1 MLWYRKT
8 SIILLNC
15 TSRIFFVFHNWF
27 ACCNWLSHFNPI
39 FQLSCLGNTPTTPL
53 GSHTLHTQL
62 SRKFQLLFLT
72 SIAIGNRQ
80 SAIGKSSSTRYTKNW
95 RATRGVARAARA
107 ACAALAQFVVNWIY
121 SFSWPCPLP
130 HSPLVCPLM
139 IALRLWQLHFR
150 FLIAFGT
157 SWLDDNG
164 QRVSQRL
171 PPCPATKDT
180 RNYWNCFAISLDS
193 PPSHGAT
200 LPSSWSVL
208 CVDAIAALVCDYRT
222 GIFSF
227 WVIRSICGFWLLIF
241 KRHVKCQCL
250 LAEPPPPSLSLLLRH
265 LLACKYLLVS
275 LSVRIRVVFEL
286 LISC

>member
-1 MLWYRKT
+1 
-8 SIILLNC
+8 
-15 TSRIFFVFHNWF
+15 
-27 ACCNWLSHFNPI
+27 
-39 FQLSCLGNTPTTPL
+39 
-53 GSHTLHTQL
+53 
-62 SRKFQLLFLT
+62 
-72 SIAIGNRQ
+72 
-80 SAIGKSSSTRYTKNW
+80 
-95 RATRGVARAARA
+95 
-107 ACAALAQFVVNWIY
+107 
-121 SFSWPCPLP
+121 
-130 HSPLVCPLM
+130 M

-157 SWLDDNG
+157 SWLDDNR
-164 QRVSQRL
+164 QRVSSDDA
-171 PPCPATKDT
+171 PPTVPTALCPATKDT

-193 PPSHGAT
+193 PPCGH
-200 LPSSWSVL
+200 PSSWSVL

-250 LAEPPPPSLSLLLRH
+250 LAAPPPLSLSLLLWH
-265 LLACKYLLVS
+265 LLGCKYLLVS